1 MLKNYLKIAF
11 RNFRKNPGYSFINVL
26 GLAIGLSCFIIITA
40 YIRYE
45 ISFDQFNEK
54 ADQTY
59 RVVHQQPDNSFLG
72 TNRFA
77 VIPAPLEK
85 AILADFPE
93 VVQATTIGKRSL
105 SISVNGR
112 AFHEK
117 GIIASP
123 SFFDVFTLPLRDGN
137 SETALASPNSIV
149 LTKGLAKKMFGDEDP
164 MGETITSNDDTE
176 FRVSGLIEE
185 VPENS
190 HFSFDYITPASSDE
204 FYVRNKEEWRNS
216 GWYTYI
222 VLKEGADAT
231 QLQAKLPGFIS
242 TYSPNN
248 YRYYLQAL
256 TDIHL
261 HSQINSEFSANNN
274 IKYIYLFAGI
284 ALLVLLLAMINY
296 MNLAVVQSITRT
308 KEVGLRKVIGAKRGQ
323 LIAQFLSESILVAFL
338 ALFLALFL
346 SELALPLF
354 DGLVEHPLDLSYLQQ
369 PQFIAM
375 ILGCTFIA
383 ALISGIYP
391 AFFASRLQPR
401 KALKGGQ
408 EKGKTRSN
416 LRNVLIVG
424 QFAASIILVICSTVI
439 YQQLSYI
446 QTTEM
451 GYDREHI
458 LTLSIQ
464 DDEIERQIN
473 AIRQELL
480 KNPLI
485 IAAATS
491 DQLPN
496 SIDAQTVIQDWEGS
510 GDPEQ
515 ELPIYITGV
524 DNQFTELYDMEL
536 LKGRNFSSKISS
548 DTTQGA
554 YLLNETAV
562 KALGWNIDTAV
573 GRSLSAWAG
582 DGTVVGVVKD
592 FNMHSVHMQIQPL
605 TMYLES
611 SRFRFLSLKLQPTDL
626 PETVDF
632 VTETMSDFSKYPVSY
647 SFLDDVFDQ
656 QYKTENRLGE
666 IVGYF
671 TLLALFIAM
680 LGLLGLVAY
689 TAEQRTK
696 EIGIRKVLGA
706 TVTNIVGLLSKDFLK
721 LVALGFIIAVPI
733 AWYSMNRWLADFAYR
748 IDIGPGIFLLAG
760 GLALL
765 IALTTVSWQ
774 SIRAALVN
782 PVDSLRSE

>member
-1 MLKNYLKIAF
+1 MLQNYLKIAF

-26 GLAIGLSCFIIITA
+26 GLAIGLSCFIMITA
-40 YIRYE
+40 YISYE
-45 ISFDQFNEK
+45 LSFDQSNEK
-54 ADQTY
+54 ADRTY
-59 RVVHQQPDNSFLG
+59 RVVHQQPDNFFLG
-72 TNRFA
+72 TNHFA
-77 VIPAPLEK
+77 VTPAPLEK
-85 AILADFPE
+85 AIRADFSE
-93 VVQATTIGKRSL
+93 VEEATTIGKRSL
-105 SISVNGR
+105 FMSVDGR

-123 SFFDVFTLPLRDGN
+123 SFFDVFTFPLRDGN
-137 SETALASPNSIV
+137 PKTALASPSSIV
-149 LTKGLAKKMFGDEDP
+149 LTKDLAKKLFGDEDP
-164 MGETITSNDDTE
+164 MGKTITSNDDKE

-190 HFSFDYITPASSDE
+190 HFSFDYVTPASSDE
-204 FYVRNKEEWRNS
+204 NYVRNKEEWRNS

-231 QLQAKLPGFIS
+231 QLQAKLPEFIS

-248 YRYYLQAL
+248 YKYYLQAL

-296 MNLAVVQSITRT
+296 MNLAVAQSIRRT

-323 LIAQFLSESILVAFL
+323 LIAQFLSESMLVAFL

-354 DGLVEHPLDLSYLQQ
+354 DGLVEGPLGLSYLQE
-369 PQFIAM
+369 PQFMAM
-375 ILGCTFIA
+375 IFGCTFIA
-383 ALISGIYP
+383 ALISGSYP
-391 AFFASRLQPR
+391 AFFATRLQPR

-408 EKGKTRSN
+408 EKGRTRSN
-416 LRNVLIVG
+416 LRNLLIVG
-424 QFAASIILVICSTVI
+424 QFAASIILVICSIVI

-480 KNPLI
+480 KDPRI

-496 SIDAQTVIQDWEGS
+496 NIAAQTVIQGWEGS

-524 DNQFTELYDMEL
+524 DNHFTELYDMEL
-536 LKGRNFSSKISS
+536 LKGRNFSSEISS

-562 KALGWNIDTAV
+562 KALGWNIDAAV
-573 GRSLSAWAG
+573 GRSFSAWAG

-605 TMYLES
+605 TMYLEPS
-611 SRFRFLSLKLQPTDL
+611 NFRFISLKLQQTDL

-632 VTETMSDFSKYPVSY
+632 VTETMSDFSNYPVSY

-706 TVTNIVGLLSKDFLK
+706 TVANIVGLLSKDFLK
-721 LVALGFIIAVPI
+721 LVIIGFIIAVPI
-733 AWYSMNRWLADFAYR
+733 AWYAMNQWLADFAYK
-748 IDIGPGIFLLAG
+748 IEIGPGIFLLAG

-765 IALTTVSWQ
+765 IALATVSWQ
-774 SIRAALVN
+774 SIRAALAN